1 MDEASRE
8 AEYLKVMVG
17 EIDRINRVVTGL
29 LDFARPRQSELSSVD
44 INDLVRHTLGLVT
57 DDARHQGVDI
67 LEELSESSLKA
78 LADRDQAIQAV
89 LNVLLNGIEAM
100 PDGGLLKVRTY
111 IDSGQAVIS
120 IEDTGPGVEPKD
132 RSRLFDPFYSTKKS
146 GTGLGLAL
154 VARIMEAHHGRVV
167 VGGQA
172 GQGSVFS
179 LYFRQP
185 DTELE
190 EEA

>member
-1 MDEASRE
+1 
-8 AEYLKVMVG
+8 
-17 EIDRINRVVTGL
+17 VTGL
-29 LDFARPRQSELSSVD
+29 LDFARPPRPKLSSVD

-67 LEELSESSLKA
+67 LEELSENSLTA

-111 IDSGQAVIS
+111 TDSGQAVIS

-172 GQGSVFS
+172 GQGSVFT
-179 LYFRQP
+179 LYFHQP